1 MLAAGLISD
10 VGVVTGEK
18 ALQRALGEF
27 ERGGLTVS
35 DFRRCRGRS
44 KQKRR
49 TSYERNRACSL
60 LLPLGIC
67 AALSTQGTYISFSS
81 TIPVREGTGNS

>member
-27 ERGGLTVS
+27 ER
-35 DFRRCRGRS
+35 RGRNVPRP
-44 KQKRR
+44 K
-49 TSYERNRACSL
+49 
-60 LLPLGIC
+60 
-67 AALSTQGTYISFSS
+67 
-81 TIPVREGTGNS
+81 